1 MSAVVENRIG
11 QSTYEGHCYVAIED
25 GDLVIRAYDTHT
37 LLDRKRAG
45 YWHSA
50 TVGQTT
56 IHAVVPVQPIT
67 PIKKL
72 EAA

>member
-45 YWHSA
+45 CWHSA
-50 TVGQTT
+50 TADNAT
-56 IHAVVPVQPIT
+56 IHAVVPVQPI
-67 PIKKL
+67 KKL